1 MKPLIM
7 SKEKRQRLSRWL
19 NNHRFRIML
28 ILILYPNIVCFTPE
42 SSDSSNTVIDF
53 VLGLG
58 KYTNVIK
65 RCTFM
70 GTFTERI
77 TNYSYIDYGGSIS
90 HKIDNLKFGLRG
102 GGYSI
107 SNIEIVISGNYH
119 ELGEYSTTGSGV
131 QYINPFIAFDA
142 KNAEV
147 SFGLLFLTQY
157 PSNENINNK
166 LFNDGTVQFTGI
178 LRLGNKRAFHFS
190 SHYLSNVPIFSGGG
204 MFDMGFG
211 FGRRNSRTLTWVGF
225 SLGPFENLGL
235 GLKQNIQL
243 SDNVDILIKGRIG
256 SNESNLEGSISA
268 GARYNF

>member
-1 MKPLIM
+1 MNPFII
-7 SKEKRQRLSRWL
+7 SKEKRQQLISRLH
-19 NNHRFRIML
+19 NHRFRIIL

-53 VLGLG
+53 LIGLG
-58 KYTNVIK
+58 KYSNVI
-65 RCTFM
+65 RSC
-70 GTFTERI
+70 GTKSI

-90 HKIDNLKFGLRG
+90 HTKDNLKFGLRG
-102 GGYSI
+102 GGFSFTKI
-107 SNIEIVISGNYH
+107 DVVFVSDINRSGI
-119 ELGEYSTTGSGV
+119 GEQSVEGSAV

-166 LFNDGTVQFTGI
+166 LFNDGTVQFSGL

-190 SHYLSNVPIFSGGG
+190 THYLSNVPIFSGGG

-225 SLGPFENLGL
+225 SVGPFQNLGL

-243 SDNVDILIKGRIG
+243 SDNVDILIKGRAG

>member
-1 MKPLIM
+1 MKPLKIP
-7 SKEKRQRLSRWL
+7 KEKRQRLIRL
-19 NNHRFRIML
+19 LHNHRFRIML
-28 ILILYPNIVCFTPE
+28 MLILYPNIVCFTPE

-53 VLGLG
+53 LMGLG
-58 KYTNVIK
+58 KYSNVI
-65 RCTFM
+65 RSC
-70 GTFTERI
+70 GTKSV

-90 HKIDNLKFGLRG
+90 HTKDNLKFGLRAG
-102 GGYSI
+102 GFSFTKI
-107 SNIEIVISGNYH
+107 DVVFESDINRSG
-119 ELGEYSTTGSGV
+119 LGEQSVEGSEV
-131 QYINPFIAFDA
+131 HYINPFIAFDA
-142 KNAEV
+142 KNAEI
-147 SFGLLFLTQY
+147 SIGLLFLTQY